1 MKSNSR
7 TKKLRDQV
15 EVSQGVGEKGLAI
28 DSSYHHK
35 VGEKDHH
42 IMVVLRLMWVKLVLC
57 LTVNE
62 FKKWIKTALR
72 LMGNELQKSA
82 AYGKAALTHFL
93 SSTHV
98 KLLTVWS
105 QLLDASPVVCRGI
118 LTHLFT

>member
-28 DSSYHHK
+28 DISYHHK
-35 VGEKDHH
+35 VGEKDHQ

-72 LMGNELQKSA
+72 LIGDELQKIGS
-82 AYGKAALTHFL
+82 KEP
-93 SSTHV
+93 HV
-98 KLLTVWS
+98 CHGSVYFD
-105 QLLDASPVVCRGI
+105 QLFHRTC
-118 LTHLFT
+118 H